1 MPDQTPEQVV
11 DISLWPLD
19 EEFGIF
25 PVGSKP
31 KRAVFCPTPAPYPFL
46 IAGHRYLF
54 KVSKD
59 WRILQH
65 WSEVTAY
72 ALARSVNMSAAP
84 CFIAV
89 DSDAGEVGVLVEF
102 SSQALGGPLI
112 TQRVDRHHR
121 ARASSRL

>member
-19 EEFGIF
+19 EDFGIF

-31 KRAVFCPTPAPYPFL
+31 KRAVFCPAPAPHPFL

-54 KVSKD
+54 KASKG

-65 WSEVTAY
+65 WSE
-72 ALARSVNMSAAP
+72 ALAYSIAQLCNHPAAAS
-84 CFIAV
+84 FIAY
-89 DSDAGEVGVLVEF
+89 DSEANEVGTLIEF
-102 SSQALGGPLI
+102 FYGYPG
-112 TQRVDRHHR
+112 
-121 ARASSRL
+121 AS

>member
-31 KRAVFCPTPAPYPFL
+31 KRAVFCPKPAPYPFL

-72 ALARSVNMSAAP
+72 ALARSVNMPAAP
-84 CFIAV
+84 CFIAM
-89 DSDAGEVGVLVEF
+89 DSEAGEVGVLVEF
-102 SSQALGGPLI
+102 FYGHP
-112 TQRVDRHHR
+112 
-121 ARASSRL
+121 SRL